1 MKNVINCIIID
12 DEEMATKVIASHL
25 AHVPEF
31 NILGIYHSA
40 VEAFLAVEN
49 LDVDVIFLDIQ
60 MPKITGLSMLKML
73 KKQPLTVL
81 TTAHR
86 EYALEGFELEVVDYL
101 LKPIGLQRFLQ
112 TISRLKRMLSTK
124 DNNSTPNQSITQN
137 SHTEAFEKESYIF
150 IKSERAFIKIAY
162 TTILHIE
169 AIKNHIKIVT
179 TKGTHITLMPIS
191 EFENKLPPNDFIRIH
206 RSFII
211 NIHHI
216 LRFDNH
222 NVTNS
227 NGVLPIGRSYK
238 EISREILNKR
248 LINKKGKST

>member
-1 MKNVINCIIID
+1 MKNTVNCIIID

-25 AHVPEF
+25 EYVPEF
-31 NILGIYHSA
+31 TIVGIYHSA

-49 LDVDVIFLDIQ
+49 LEVDVMFLDIQ

-112 TISRLKRMLSTK
+112 TISKLKRMLSTNTNTLPQ
-124 DNNSTPNQSITQN
+124 DQSIQEN
-137 SHTEAFEKESYIF
+137 SITETTENEPHIF
-150 IKSERAFIKIAY
+150 IKSERAFVKIVFA
-162 TTILHIE
+162 TILQVE

-179 TKGTHITLMPIS
+179 TQGTHITLMPIS

-211 NIHHI
+211 NIHHVV
-216 LRFDNH
+216 RFDNH
-222 NVTNS
+222 NVTNR
-227 NGVLPIGRSYK
+227 NGVFPIGRSYK
-238 EISREILNKR
+238 EISREVLNKR
-248 LINKKGKST
+248 LINQKKRSN